1 MNEPQSPAPDAAPDA
16 APEVPVAAGPL
27 SEATPAPDAIAAAEA
42 IPAEIAAIAVTPPPS
57 PSGTPPGFRAGLA
70 ALVGRTNAGKSTLL
84 NALVGRKIS
93 IVTPKPQ
100 TTRDT
105 IHGIVHHP
113 KGQVVF
119 VDTPGFFHTRG
130 TKLVQELH
138 DRTREALSDVDVV
151 LHLVDPTREP
161 GPEDALVADALKAI
175 TVPRILCIGKSDSH
189 ERPHRRHWMGQALN
203 YTTVLDVSGATGSG
217 LAALVEKLIL
227 LVPEGEALYPASD
240 TTNSTRDFQ
249 IAEIIRE
256 QVYLQAS
263 DEVPYRTKV
272 SVDKVEVMPATKD
285 RPERLGI
292 DATVFTG
299 DERYQRMLIGKGG
312 ARVKQIREFSRRELQ
327 RVLNQKVALSID
339 IHVDSSL
346 L

>member
-1 MNEPQSPAPDAAPDA
+1 MNQNPFWELSVHWVILRAVNEPQSPAPEGAPASAAAGGEPVSPAVSPVAVAPAAQAAP
-16 APEVPVAAGPL
+16 V
-27 SEATPAPDAIAAAEA
+27 
-42 IPAEIAAIAVTPPPS
+42 
-57 PSGTPPGFRAGLA
+57 TPPGFRAGMA
-70 ALVGRTNAGKSTLL
+70 VLVGRTNAGKSTLL
-84 NALVGRKIS
+84 NALVGRKVS

-130 TKLVQELH
+130 TRMVQELH
-138 DRTREALSDVDVV
+138 DRTREALADVDVV

-161 GPEDALVADALKAI
+161 GPEDALVAEALKA
-175 TVPRILCIGKSDSH
+175 VKSPRILCIGKSDAH
-189 ERPHRRHWMGQALN
+189 ERPHRRHWMGQAMA
-203 YTTVLDVSGATGSG
+203 YQAVVDVSGATGSG
-217 LAALVEKLIL
+217 LAALIEKLIL
-227 LVPEGEALYPASD
+227 LVPEGEPLYPPSD

-249 IAEIIRE
+249 ISEIIRE

-272 SVDKVEVMPATKD
+272 SVDKVEVMPATRD

-292 DATVFTG
+292 DATVFAG

-327 RVLNQKVALSID
+327 RVLGQKVALSLD
-339 IHVDSSL
+339 IHVDGSL
-346 L
+346 T